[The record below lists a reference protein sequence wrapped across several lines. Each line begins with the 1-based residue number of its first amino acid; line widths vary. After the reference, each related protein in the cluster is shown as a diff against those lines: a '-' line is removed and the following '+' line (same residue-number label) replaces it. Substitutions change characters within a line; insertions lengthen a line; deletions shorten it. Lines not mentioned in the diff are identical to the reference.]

1 MNTNIEVKI
10 VQDTDPFNPREHD
23 NYGIMFCSHSRYD
36 LGDEQFPKDE
46 FNSWDEIEEYLV
58 KEREAV
64 IVLPL
69 YLYDHSGISISTR
82 SFVGRAQH
90 AEWDSGQVGF
100 IYTTKEQIKTLM
112 GWKMLTKSRLAQI
125 EKYLVGEI
133 ETYNQYLMGDVYGY
147 SIEIDGEHK
156 ESCWG
161 FFGLEYVKE
170 EAMSVAE
177 HIFKQELESNLE
189 ISYA

>member
-10 VQDTDPFNPREHD
+10 MQDTDPFSPREDD

-36 LGDEQFPKDE
+36 LGDEQIQEGE
-46 FNSWDEIEEYLV
+46 FGSWDEIEEYLV

-82 SFVGRAQH
+82 SFIGRAQH
-90 AEWDSGQVGF
+90 ARWDSGRVGF
-100 IYTTKEQIKTLM
+100 VYTTREQIEMLM
-112 GWKMLTKSRLAQI
+112 GWKRLTKSRLAQI
-125 EKYLVGEI
+125 EKYLVGEV
-133 ETYNQYLMGDVYGY
+133 ETYNLYLMGDVYGY